1 MATKFV
7 ILSLMFL
14 LALAT
19 STEASK
25 YQFQNLKETNMM
37 FYMQDWETGANATA
51 TPVAS
56 IPHKR
61 WWILGFGTIFATDDK
76 LTVAIERNSSEV
88 GRAHGIYVNSILDGS
103 NLHLLMSLV
112 FTNKEYN
119 GSTLELQ
126 GTDRLYQKYRNTTKN
141 RWEVSVVSGTG
152 IFRLASGFATLETV
166 YLDIPNSNAIIRW
179 NVTVFHY

>member
-37 FYMQDWETGANATA
+37 FYMHDWETGTNVTA
-51 TPVAS
+51 IPVAG

-61 WWILGFGTIFATDDK
+61 WLILGFGTIFAIDDK

-88 GRAHGIYVNSILDGS
+88 GRAHGIYVNSALDGS
-103 NLHLLMSLV
+103 DLHLLMSFV

-119 GSTLELQ
+119 GSTLEIQ
-126 GTDRLYQKYRNTTKN
+126 GADRVYQKYR
-141 RWEVSVVSGTG
+141 EISVVSGTG
-152 IFRLASGFATLETV
+152 IFKLARGFATLETV
-166 YLDIPNSNAIIRW
+166 YIDLLNSNAIIKF
-179 NVTVFHY
+179 NITVFHY

>member
-1 MATKFV
+1 
-7 ILSLMFL
+7 MFL

-88 GRAHGIYVNSILDGS
+88 GRAHGIYVNSTLDGS

-126 GTDRLYQKYRNTTKN
+126 GTDRLYQKEKREMYLTRESQSTAEIE
-141 RWEVSVVSGTG
+141 RQGRSLDGLGLEEEESVRPKKSFEMRESLGLV
-152 IFRLASGFATLETV
+152 R
-166 YLDIPNSNAIIRW
+166 
-179 NVTVFHY
+179 